1 MRRNNKRILQKLAV
15 QRMIVGEISTKIGSC
30 CAEGT
35 YGGVGWGGVG
45 CLACTTIF
53 LARSM
58 PSVIAFI
65 NKSTLILRWNFRR

>member
-1 MRRNNKRILQKLAV
+1 VRNINKRILQKLAV
-15 QRMIVGEISTKIGSC
+15 QRMIFVEISTKIGSR

-58 PSVIAFI
+58 PSVIAFK
-65 NKSTLILRWNFRR
+65 NKSTLILRKNFRR